1 MDNSSGSFLKFLKS
15 QILKK
20 WETSHQWVGK
30 EKIKAYSQ
38 ATGEQ
43 EWDRIFRR
51 QLSYLSQSLQ
61 KTTKPWLYYILKGK
75 LWRWE
80 PKASKQ

>member
-20 WETSHQWVGK
+20 RETRHQRLGK
-30 EKIKAYSQ
+30 EIKAYSQ

-61 KTTKPWLYYILKGK
+61 KTTKSWLYYILKGK
-75 LWRWE
+75 
-80 PKASKQ
+80 PKASRQ